1 MTTKAVQRKAL
12 LNSLSA
18 YSKMLQKHVTKRNI
32 LSRNLLPIGG
42 PISTS

>member
-12 LNSLSA
+12 LNSLLA